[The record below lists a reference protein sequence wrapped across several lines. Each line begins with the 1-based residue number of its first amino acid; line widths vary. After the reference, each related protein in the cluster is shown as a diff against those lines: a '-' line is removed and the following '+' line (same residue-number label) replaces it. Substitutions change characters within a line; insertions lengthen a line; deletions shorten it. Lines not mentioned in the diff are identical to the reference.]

1 MSSTTASQNPS
12 RTWLM
17 IGLISMV
24 TAVIAALAVVYFAL
38 PVFSDRQASE
48 ADDTP
53 DVVVEAPPVFLPL
66 APFTVNLESPRG
78 NRLLY
83 IGVTFKLADED
94 ASRLVQSRLPELKS
108 RMLLL
113 LSGQNPQELT
123 SQSGKL
129 ALQNTLRDELSR
141 PYSEGG
147 QPLAITGVLY
157 NDFIVQ

>member
-1 MSSTTASQNPS
+1 MQLS
-12 RTWLM
+12 RTPQAELTLNPADLGRLS
-17 IGLISMV
+17 IHLSLGEQTTSAHFV
-24 TAVIAALAVVYFAL
+24 AAHQQVRAAVEASLADL
-38 PVFSDRQASE
+38 RQALDAQGHALSE
-48 ADDTP
+48 
-53 DVVVEAPPVFLPL
+53 
-66 APFTVNLESPRG
+66 
-78 NRLLY
+78 
-83 IGVTFKLADED
+83 VTISGEDE
-94 ASRLVQSRLPELKS
+94 PELKS

-129 ALQNTLRDELSR
+129 ALQTTLRDELSR

>member
-1 MSSTTASQNPS
+1 
-12 RTWLM
+12 M

-48 ADDTP
+48 A

-129 ALQNTLRDELSR
+129 ALQTTLRDELSR